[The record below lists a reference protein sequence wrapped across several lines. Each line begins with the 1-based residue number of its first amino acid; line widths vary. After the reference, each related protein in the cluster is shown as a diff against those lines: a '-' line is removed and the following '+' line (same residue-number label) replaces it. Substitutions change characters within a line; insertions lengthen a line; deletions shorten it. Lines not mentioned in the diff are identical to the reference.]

1 MTYRL
6 QIRTRNGQ
14 LVLNQLT
21 PNSTLRELKLLSAQV
36 TDIHEKCMKIF
47 HGYPPK
53 PLQSVSDLDT
63 LASLSLRSGD
73 TLIIE
78 EDANSVADD
87 SSSTNTSEPLGND
100 SRNQMQ
106 PEISCR
112 TNGILTK
119 RVVPADNSCLFTSI
133 DFVMEN
139 GKKIDLESGR
149 QLRHIIA
156 QIVAGDPN
164 LYNPGFLERSNSEY
178 CSWIS
183 DNRSWGG
190 AIEVSILANY
200 FQTEI
205 DVIDSETGRIDRFG
219 EDKQFRQ
226 RVFLL
231 YSGVHYDPI
240 VLENFDGTSIIQTKF
255 DVTDEEVLVQALEIG
270 EEAKASRQFTNIESG
285 TMKCLVC
292 SVLVR
297 GQLGLKRHLM
307 ETGHVNF
314 SEI

>member
-6 QIRTRNGQ
+6 QIRTRDGQ

-21 PNSTLRELKLLSAQV
+21 PNSTLRELKLLTAQV
-36 TDIHEKCMKIF
+36 TGIHEKCMKIF

-53 PLQSVSDLDT
+53 PLKSVSDSDT

-73 TLIIE
+73 MLIIE
-78 EDANSVADD
+78 EDANSVADK
-87 SSSTNTSEPLGND
+87 SSSTNTSESLGNE
-100 SRNQMQ
+100 SGNQMQ

-112 TNGILTK
+112 NNGILTK

-139 GKKIDLESGR
+139 GKKIDLESSR

-156 QIVAGDPN
+156 QIVAGNPN
-164 LYNPGFLERSNSEY
+164 LYNPGFLEKSNSEY

-183 DNRSWGG
+183 DNKSWGG

-200 FQTEI
+200 FETEI
-205 DVIDSETGRIDRFG
+205 DVIDSQTGRINRFG

-292 SVLVR
+292 SVLVH
-297 GQLGLKRHLM
+297 GQLGLKHHLM